1 MLQFTSS
8 GLVCATIAFCFAS
21 LHPIATPTGSSQEV
35 DAGIK
40 PRIHLDARQL
50 NALREKSG
58 LAPLK
63 DGDPLERWIDA
74 SGNQADFT
82 AVSSD
87 GEPKYI
93 AGDGYNS
100 VRFDGVDDALR
111 FASSMTSMSRGSI
124 WIVVAPHANPGDFRG
139 LFSTNAPDE
148 RDYTS
153 GINFDLGPGPTLRW
167 DMFNVEG
174 RGFSGARNLSN
185 KSFPFATL
193 HTVEI
198 RLDDSADQIAVTVDG
213 EQRGQREWTA
223 ETISTLEWTL
233 GARFYTN
240 GPGAQQVRGHTACD
254 IAEFL
259 VFDTPLSG
267 EQSKALHESLQKKH
281 AKLAESI
288 ATQLA
293 PTIATEP
300 LIKHSNPPVVQML
313 QPGFEVRE
321 IPVEITNVNNVLIR
335 DDGALITLGYNGD
348 IHILHDTDGDNLEDT
363 ATLFYKNQG
372 SMRGPIGMQLTSVN
386 DPRGRGVF
394 VASKGKVSFFV
405 DKNGDDV
412 SDEEI
417 IVAKGWEEIVQNVDA
432 VGLAIG
438 PDGWL
443 YFGLGT
449 TNYANAYLVDDS
461 GKGHYDLNSVR
472 GTIQR
477 VSPDFSVRE
486 TVCTGVRFP
495 IGIAFNRRG
504 DLFCTDQEGA
514 TWLPNGNPFDE
525 LLHIEPGKHY
535 GFPPRHPGFN
545 PTVIDEPS
553 VFDYGPQHQSTC
565 GLFFNKPMGDPG
577 RFGPKLWGDNAIVCG
592 ESRGKLWRTQLVSS
606 THGYVAQSQLIA
618 CLQMLTV
625 DSCVTPQGD
634 LIVAC
639 HSGPPDWGTGPAGI
653 GRLFKIRAVPK
664 PVPRPVLAW
673 ANSANEFRIAFDNPV
688 DLTRWNDVTK
698 KLQIDFGT
706 YVRAGDRYENLIPP
720 YAVVQS
726 QLLAPRRSVPV
737 ASVGVSND
745 LRTLIVQVPKQQSVG
760 HYAVSLPS
768 TWADDKHGKAED
780 PNRIEQRS
788 EMEVD
793 FGTHGV
799 LARWSPLDPK
809 EPTWTGWIPH
819 MNLDIAQEMTRGSA
833 EHDRLWESIQQSGEL
848 DLVSV
853 LDLRDVLRPKVQPG
867 AKIDYVWPQEIVT
880 LTLEVM
886 DPNGT
891 TKEVS
896 LGNHPGKLRLDLESA
911 EESVNKY
918 SFQFECADSDSST
931 VAKLQV
937 QIKKNA
943 GTIGTAIS
951 MFTAESPV
959 PRPIPLNRFR
969 LPWVEENAAADA
981 ATENAPEIAL
991 LDGGNWG
998 QGRKLFH
1005 SSEVGCSKCHTSP
1018 GSGDIPMIG
1027 PDLSNLIFRDYA
1039 SNLRDIEQPS
1049 YAINPEFIGHQIR
1062 LDDGT
1067 VLTGVVRDRGENYL
1081 LGDNNGKT
1089 IEFAKSSVAEMVPS
1103 KLSIMPTGLLEKL
1116 SKEQVR
1122 DLMTYLMKP
1131 APHMPIEGP
1140 VAAPKVRTAAEVADV
1155 LAGSVTPTA
1164 PYKAMKIVLVAGP
1177 KDHGP
1182 SEHDYPAWL
1191 TQWGQ
1196 LLSAADATNIEVA
1209 WEFPS
1214 PEQMQSADVLV
1225 FFQKGSWDTKRAEA
1239 MDAYFQRGGGAI
1251 YLHWAVNG
1259 NDQVSEFSKRIGLA
1273 SWGGKI
1279 KFRHGPLKL
1288 DVRDTKHP
1296 IMRNIRELDLL
1307 DESYWL
1313 LTGDPKGVNLLATSD
1328 EEGAPQPQLW
1338 TYQPGNGRV
1347 LVSIPGHYSWTF
1359 DDPIF
1364 RTIVLRGMAWV
1375 ADEPIDRFN
1384 DLVPLGARMTNRRQR
1399 GGEATSE

>member
-1 MLQFTSS
+1 T
-8 GLVCATIAFCFAS
+8 
-21 LHPIATPTGSSQEV
+21 
-35 DAGIK
+35 K
-40 PRIHLDARQL
+40 
-50 NALREKSG
+50 
-58 LAPLK
+58 
-63 DGDPLERWIDA
+63 
-74 SGNQADFT
+74 
-82 AVSSD
+82 
-87 GEPKYI
+87 
-93 AGDGYNS
+93 
-100 VRFDGVDDALR
+100 
-111 FASSMTSMSRGSI
+111 GSI

-139 LFSTNAPDE
+139 LFATNAPNE

-198 RLDDSADQIAVTVDG
+198 RIDDNTDQIVFSIDG
-213 EQRGQREWTA
+213 EERGRREWTS
-223 ETISTLEWTL
+223 ESISTEEWTL

-240 GPGAQQVRGHTACD
+240 DPGAQQVRGHAACD

-259 VFDTPLSG
+259 VFDSLLSQ
-267 EQSKALHESLQKKH
+267 EQSKAIHDTLQKKH
-281 AKLAESI
+281 TKLAEAI
-288 ATQLA
+288 ASQLTPA
-293 PTIATEP
+293 VTMEP
-300 LIKHSNPPVVQML
+300 LIKHENPPVVQML
-313 QPGFEVRE
+313 QPGFEVRR
-321 IPVEITNVNNVLIR
+321 IPIEITNVNNVLIR

-348 IHILHDTDGDNLEDT
+348 IHIVRDTDGDNLEDT

-372 SMRGPIGMQLTSVN
+372 ALRGPIGMQLTSVN

-394 VASKGKVSFFV
+394 VASKGKVSLFV
-405 DKNGDDV
+405 DKNGDDT

-417 IVAKGWEEIVQNVDA
+417 IVANGWEEIVQNVDA

-449 TNYANAYLVDDS
+449 TNYANAYLVDNS
-461 GKGHYDLNSVR
+461 GQAHYDLKSDR

-495 IGIAFNRRG
+495 IGIAFTRNG

-525 LLHIEPGKHY
+525 LLHIEQGKHY
-535 GFPPRHPGFN
+535 GFPPRHPSFN

-565 GLFFNKPMGDPG
+565 GLVFNKPTADPG
-577 RFGPKLWGDNAIVCG
+577 RFGPELWGDNAIVCG
-592 ESRGKLWRTQLVSS
+592 ESRGKLWRTQLVP
-606 THGYVAQSQLIA
+606 TAHGYVAQSQLIA

-625 DSCVTPQGD
+625 DSCITPQGD

-653 GRLFKIRAVPK
+653 GSLFKIRAVQT
-664 PVPRPVLAW
+664 PVPRPIIAW
-673 ANSANEFRIAFDNPV
+673 ANSPTELRIAFDNPL
-688 DLTRWNDVTK
+688 DPTRWNDVTK
-698 KLQIDFGT
+698 NLRVEFGT

-720 YAVVQS
+720 YAVVQA

-737 ASVGVSND
+737 TGVGVSND
-745 LRTLIVQVPKQQSVG
+745 LRTLIVQVPKQRSVG
-760 HYAVSLPS
+760 HYAVSMPS
-768 TWADDKHGKAED
+768 TWSEDTPAE
-780 PNRIEQRS
+780 PNRIVQRP

-793 FGTHGV
+793 FSNHGA
-799 LARWSPLDPK
+799 LAQWSPADSK
-809 EPTWTGWIPH
+809 EPTWKGWLPH
-819 MNLDIAQEMTRGSA
+819 INLDIAREMTQGSA
-833 EHDRLWESIQQSGEL
+833 GHDRFWQSIQHAGTLEL
-848 DLVSV
+848 ESL

-867 AKIDYVWPQEIVT
+867 AKIDYEWPQELVT
-880 LTLEVM
+880 LTLEVL
-886 DPNGT
+886 DPQGAT
-891 TKEVS
+891 QEVA
-896 LGNHPGKLRLDLESA
+896 LGRHPGAVLLDIDPSKKAIDNHL
-911 EESVNKY
+911 
-918 SFQFECADSDSST
+918 FQVLCRDSDAS
-931 VAKLQV
+931 KLATIKI
-937 QIKKNA
+937 QIEKNA
-943 GTIGTAIS
+943 GAIGTAIS
-951 MFTAESPV
+951 MFTAESST
-959 PRPIPLNRFR
+959 PRAIPLNRFR
-969 LPWVEENAAADA
+969 LPWVEEKEAAHASN
-981 ATENAPEIAL
+981 ENETAIAQL
-991 LDGGNWG
+991 EGGNWG
-998 QGRKLFH
+998 RGHKLFH
-1005 SSEVGCSKCHTSP
+1005 SADVGCSKCHASP
-1018 GSGDIPMIG
+1018 GSGAIPLIG
-1027 PDLSNLIFRDYA
+1027 PDLSNLLFRDYE

-1081 LGDNNGKT
+1081 VGDATGKLT
-1089 IEFAKSSVAEMVPS
+1089 ECAKNTVVEMVAS

-1116 SKEQVR
+1116 NSDQIR

-1131 APHMPIEGP
+1131 APRMPIEGP
-1140 VAAPKVRTAAEVADV
+1140 IAAPKMRTVAEVADV
-1155 LAGSVTPTA
+1155 LRGSV
-1164 PYKAMKIVLVAGP
+1164 KAIEPPRPIKIVLVAGP
-1177 KDHGP
+1177 KDHGLA
-1182 SEHDYPAWL
+1182 EHDYPAWL
-1191 TQWGQ
+1191 AQWGQ
-1196 LLSAADATNIEVA
+1196 LLSAADSTEIEVA

-1214 PEQMQSADVLV
+1214 PEQLHSADALV
-1225 FFQKGSWDTKRAEA
+1225 FFQKGSWGGSRAEA

-1259 NDQVSEFSKRIGLA
+1259 DDQVSDFSKRIGLA

-1288 DVRDTKHP
+1288 LVRDTEHP

-1313 LTGDPKGVNLLATSD
+1313 LTGDPKGIRLLATSD
-1328 EEGAPQPQLW
+1328 EDGAPQPQLW

-1347 LVSIPGHYSWTF
+1347 FVSIPGHYSWTF

-1384 DLVPLGARMTNRRQR
+1384 DLVTLGARMTNGPQK
-1399 GGEATSE
+1399 GEEAKPE